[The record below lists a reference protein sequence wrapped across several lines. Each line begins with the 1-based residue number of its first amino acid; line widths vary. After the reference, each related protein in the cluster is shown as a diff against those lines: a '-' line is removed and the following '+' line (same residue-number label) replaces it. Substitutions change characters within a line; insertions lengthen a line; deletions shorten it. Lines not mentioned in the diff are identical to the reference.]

1 MHTHGR
7 AARNRRASPAALCAA
22 RQRLRGLRPGSHAV
36 RRRFPPAGRAV
47 IIGPWPATTDSPAR
61 RRRRRRRRR
70 LPALLVIVA
79 AGLLAIIV
87 AFALATLST
96 TTGPTARTHRSL
108 DLRRQRLARDG
119 RQGRGHRRGQRRLA
133 AIARDGSV
141 IAPRLDE
148 GFIAEAKRK
157 DCRVFVTLT
166 DYDETQH
173 TFDPAISAAILTTR
187 RRAAA
192 TPRPSP
198 PGAGGTTSRCRRDW
212 EAVKG
217 ARRDQYSAFVEELAD
232 RLHAD
237 DRLIAVDVY
246 PKVKEPGGWDGPR
259 AQDWERLGRA
269 VDQFRVMTYNYS
281 GSWSGPGPLSPPD
294 WMDRVLDF
302 AESQVP
308 PRRIVMGL
316 GFYGRDWRGSTT
328 TDLVWGGWRPSAAH
342 RSARAR
348 TASRELYLEYRGGGE
363 RHEAFF
369 PDAAAIRAK
378 VRMMLAQ
385 HPHLRGVYAWQM
397 GQEDPASGASS
408 LACSTRRPPRD

>member
-1 MHTHGR
+1 MAT
-7 AARNRRASPAALCAA
+7 
-22 RQRLRGLRPGSHAV
+22 
-36 RRRFPPAGRAV
+36 
-47 IIGPWPATTDSPAR
+47 TTDSPER
-61 RRRRRRRRR
+61 RRRPRRRRR

-87 AFALATLST
+87 AFALANALDDDRPH
-96 TTGPTARTHRSL
+96 GPYLIGAWTFGESASLETAVK
-108 DLRRQRLARDG
+108 AE
-119 RQGRGHRRGQRRLA
+119 
-133 AIARDGSV
+133 AIDEVSVDWLQSRADGSV
-141 IAPRLDE
+141 TAPRLDE

-173 TFDPAISAAILTTR
+173 TFDPTISAAILKTPETR
-187 RRAAA
+187 RRHTEAVAAW
-192 TPRPSP
+192 
-198 PGAGGTTSRCRRDW
+198 CRRYDVAGVDVDW
-212 EAVKG
+212 EAVEG

-281 GSWSGPGPLSPPD
+281 GSWSGPGPLSPPE

-328 TDLVWGGWRPSAAH
+328 TDLTWGGLEAM
-342 RSARAR
+342 RSAHDPQELR
-348 TASRELYLEYRGGGE
+348 TASRELYLEYRSGGE
-363 RHEAFF
+363 RHRAFF

-397 GQEDPASGASS
+397 GQEDPRVWRE
-408 LACSTRRPPRD
+408 LARLLHSRRPPRD